1 MAGVAEAEVLEK
13 SANLVLEVPFDL
25 HEQSQ
30 ADEEGFDRVAVEVF
44 DADLLVPSTLH
55 DACDAHS
62 IVAVALV

>member
-30 ADEEGFDRVAVEVF
+30 ADEEG
-44 DADLLVPSTLH
+44 LLTRTSQITKASAPLPKKPSHLAGVP
-55 DACDAHS
+55 A
-62 IVAVALV
+62 